1 MKNTLENKEKFFMQ
15 YWKQD
20 VLMFGLKDKKW
31 RLDKYFFP
39 IRKGDYLELTP
50 LSQISDEDAI
60 HVANLAHQS
69 LSGDWVIIR
78 RDKDTVNGSIHIQ
91 KDSNLNNLYH
101 VGISYKYAE
110 IFCNHHFLKTKDDT
124 PKSYRVNIGQ
134 ISISASRP
142 VPYIAIVDFLRSKGY
157 ALPWNGISV
166 EEQIEFGWIKLK
178 QYND

>member
-1 MKNTLENKEKFFMQ
+1 MKNTLENKENFFIQ
-15 YWKQD
+15 YWGQEI
-20 VLMFGLKDKKW
+20 LRYEDKKMS
-31 RLDKYFFP
+31 LDRYMFP
-39 IRKGDYLELTP
+39 VENADYIELTP

-78 RDKDTVNGSIHIQ
+78 RDKDTVYGSIHLQ
-91 KDSNLNNLYH
+91 KHGNLKNLYH

-110 IFCNHHFLKTKDDT
+110 IFCNHHFFKTKDDKA
-124 PKSYRVNIGQ
+124 KSFKVNIGK
-134 ISISASRP
+134 INLSDSRP

-178 QYND
+178 K